1 MFSTCQQFRYSIQL
15 VVDVYWLFAM
25 IAFSLTIDQTL
36 PLPLAGPALLTAGD
50 QMISWVD
57 RPLLTESIGYVIQL
71 RSRPDRDA
79 TVKKQGK
86 GGPAM
91 VPSSSSSLVVIP
103 PSSSSSSS
111 SSLPWVFYLGKV
123 VGFDAEKQTVRV
135 QFVPTADQNHR
146 QFAPSS
152 SSAAAAAAAAPSS
165 SSALAMT
172 TKTIPTMSDYED
184 VPYSSSEIAW
194 MLTPMIAKSQVGIS
208 HGTSHVLSIYPIHA
222 HISLTLNT
230 F

>member
-1 MFSTCQQFRYSIQL
+1 M
-15 VVDVYWLFAM
+15 D
-25 IAFSLTIDQTL
+25 LTRSL
-36 PLPLAGPALLTAGD
+36 PLPGPALLTAGD

-111 SSLPWVFYLGKV
+111 LPWVFYLGKV
-123 VGFDAEKQTVRV
+123 VGFDAEKQTIRV
-135 QFVPTADQNHR
+135 QFAPNADQNHR

-152 SSAAAAAAAAPSS
+152 SSAAAAAAPSS

-172 TKTIPTMSDYED
+172 TKTIPTTSDYED

-194 MLTPMIAKSQVGIS
+194 MLTPMITKSQVGIS
-208 HGTSHVLSIYPIHA
+208 HVLSIHPIHA
-222 HISLTLNT
+222 HIPLPLNT